1 MNLCFFIG
9 EIVSDIK
16 FEFIINSINNSI
28 AIFELKLKNNSILQ
42 IKAYNEKADE
52 CFRKLKKGQNI
63 FIYGTL
69 KKDFVLLEKVLVY

>member
-28 AIFELKLKNNSILQ
+28 AIFELKLKNKSILQ